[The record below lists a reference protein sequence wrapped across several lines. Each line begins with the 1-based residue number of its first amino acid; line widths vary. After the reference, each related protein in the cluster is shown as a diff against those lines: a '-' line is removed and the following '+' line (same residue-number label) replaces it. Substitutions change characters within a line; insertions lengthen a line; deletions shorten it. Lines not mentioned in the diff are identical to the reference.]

1 MLPSDAT
8 EYATLVNMVPVT
20 ATLTGGP
27 VVTQTT
33 TRNVVYSYEYEETLN
48 EEKRTIYLMKK
59 DYTGLIIREL
69 EQLLENT

>member
-1 MLPSDAT
+1 
-8 EYATLVNMVPVT
+8 MVPVT

-33 TRNVVYSYEYEETLN
+33 TRNIVYSYEYEENLN

-59 DYTGLIIREL
+59 DYTGQIIREL